1 MTVHEL
7 TQEQARRVAVRAQL
21 LDADRPR
28 DLLETVRRLTFLQL
42 DPTAAVAPNAHL
54 VAWTRLGSSYSPAHL
69 DDACGER
76 SLIELNALIRP
87 AEDFALFRAIMAH
100 NATAPPDQV
109 PSWRA
114 EQRAWVEANDACRR
128 DILARLRASGPLPSR
143 ELPDTCVRPWKS
155 TGWTNNRN
163 VTQML
168 EFLSAFGEVAVAG
181 RAGSERLW
189 DVAERVYPDDPIVP
203 VEDARRIRNERR
215 LRALGIAR
223 AKTTQMPGEPAD
235 VGDAGEPA
243 VVEGVKG
250 QWRVDP
256 SYLGDLDT
264 FQGRAALLSP
274 FDRLAHDRK
283 RALEL
288 FGFEYQLEM
297 YKPAA
302 QRRWGYFAL
311 PILYGDELIGK
322 LDAVAERKSGVLRVN
337 AIHEDVPFTA
347 EVMAAVRA
355 EIEDLARWLE
365 VETAYPR

>member
-1 MTVHEL
+1 MKH
-7 TQEQARRVAVRAQL
+7 
-21 LDADRPR
+21 
-28 DLLETVRRLTFLQL
+28 
-42 DPTAAVAPNAHL
+42 
-54 VAWTRLGSSYSPAHL
+54 
-69 DDACGER
+69 
-76 SLIELNALIRP
+76 I
-87 AEDFALFRAIMAH
+87 
-100 NATAPPDQV
+100 ATAPGDELPT
-109 PSWRA
+109 WRV

-143 ELPDTCVRPWKS
+143 ELPDTCVKPWKS

-189 DVAERVYPDDPIVP
+189 DVAEHVYPDDPIVP
-203 VEDARRIRNERR
+203 VEEARRIRNERR

-223 AKTTQMPGEPAD
+223 AKTAQMPVEPAD

-250 QWRVDP
+250 KWRVAP
-256 SYLGDLDT
+256 CYLDDLDR
-264 FQGRAALLSP
+264 FEGRAALLSP
-274 FDRLAHDRK
+274 CDRLAHDRK

-311 PILYGDELIGK
+311 PILYGDQLLGK
-322 LDAVAERKSGVLRVN
+322 LDAVADRKSGVLRVN
-337 AIHEDVPFTA
+337 AIHEDQPFSP
-347 EVMAAVRA
+347 EVTVAVGS

-365 VETAYPR
+365 LEILYSR